1 MGMQLCWCPA
11 ACNSRQQAVWVL
23 RASEGYSGY
32 RGQRNRTSICSIGA
46 TEREDRT
53 AFLKRGLLAA
63 CHCGVDLLRA
73 KMPCA
78 DTSLMNSS
86 SRGLL
91 YLYAASVFS
100 TGVQCSTCGTRRL
113 VRAAKALLS
122 LCNQDMKL
130 HICLQGWKCE
140 VHQWAASQAP
150 SAPGW
155 LGKCIAC
162 CLFP

>member
-122 LCNQDMKL
+122 LCGIRTWSCASVCRAGNVRCTSGQL
-130 HICLQGWKCE
+130 HRHLLL
-140 VHQWAASQAP
+140 
-150 SAPGW
+150 
-155 LGKCIAC
+155 LGD
-162 CLFP
+162 